1 VLPFAVN
8 AGTLGIAVLLLLT
21 LPSVFRPVGQ
31 PARQER
37 ATSLAA
43 LRQELAEGVRGLG
56 RHRDIRDVTIA
67 VGVIAAMDAAWF
79 AVFVLYV
86 IQILHQ
92 KPGIYGLLLAIGA
105 VGGIAVGGIGPHI
118 TRRLGPWRSLLI
130 AGLVMAASQTVLG
143 LSANVI
149 IAATMLAASS
159 AAFALFNMT
168 AVTMRQRLVPDH
180 LLGRITSL
188 YRTVADGSE
197 ALGALAGGVLAAIAG
212 IRATMLIG
220 ALPIAATM
228 VVLSWHHRGA
238 SANS

>member
-1 VLPFAVN
+1 
-8 AGTLGIAVLLLLT
+8 
-21 LPSVFRPVGQ
+21 
-31 PARQER
+31 
-37 ATSLAA
+37 
-43 LRQELAEGVRGLG
+43 
-56 RHRDIRDVTIA
+56 
-67 VGVIAAMDAAWF
+67 
-79 AVFVLYV
+79 
-86 IQILHQ
+86 
-92 KPGIYGLLLAIGA
+92 
-105 VGGIAVGGIGPHI
+105 
-118 TRRLGPWRSLLI
+118 
-130 AGLVMAASQTVLG
+130 MAASQTVLG

-220 ALPIAATM
+220 ALPIAAIM

-238 SANS
+238 PANS